1 MREFWVPF
9 ADKRYKRKETRNHR
23 LRHLLRLGQRPTPA
37 AAEDESGDNIG
48 RRAERILRVCA
59 QTRFAAIEGGR
70 AAKNRRE
77 KDLGDKDCNPQN
89 CASRSL
95 RQRRLATKRSIY
107 CTFSRLS
114 IARASSALPSAYRK
128 GCFALRRLRL
138 REKRQKRL
146 PIASCVRAGTISHTS
161 SFTGCGRKKET
172 KSRPQQAAATTTSAA
187 R

>member
-48 RRAERILRVCA
+48 RRTERILRVCA

-95 RQRRLATKRSIY
+95 RQRRLATKRSIS

-128 GCFALRRLRL
+128 GCFALRRLRS
-138 REKRQKRL
+138 RQKRKKTLALRKLRLQKPPL
-146 PIASCVRAGTISHTS
+146 PQT
-161 SFTGCGRKKET
+161 
-172 KSRPQQAAATTTSAA
+172 AAAKKTDGKPREDFPSIFSTLKGD
-187 R
+187 